1 VPARSGRVEHTE
13 KRGPNVDY
21 GRKFLQLAHDAIQLE
36 EEELK
41 QLKAD
46 QHSNFGSTRQ
56 CDEAW
61 QKYFILKHAI
71 RIGFRPK
78 LFSELPCGK
87 KHIDLYFV
95 DGSGAT
101 LAVFELKPGNP
112 NPTLAERIADDCE
125 KLRDLSDI
133 HSETQKYVV
142 GIVCGSPSKIKAW
155 EETLTE
161 YLRKSNVITHRV
173 AELPDI
179 PSNEGGVIIIV
190 MLRVTAAATMK
201 AGA

>member
-1 VPARSGRVEHTE
+1 MPAPPAPCVPQHRKGDRLTWIAV
-13 KRGPNVDY
+13 
-21 GRKFLQLAHDAIQLE
+21 RKFLQLAHDAIKQE

-71 RIGFRPK
+71 RLSGFRPK

-101 LAVFELKPGNP
+101 LAVFESLSRGTRIQPLQSALLTIAKNCVISPIFILK
-112 NPTLAERIADDCE
+112 
-125 KLRDLSDI
+125 
-133 HSETQKYVV
+133 
-142 GIVCGSPSKIKAW
+142 
-155 EETLTE
+155 
-161 YLRKSNVITHRV
+161 RKNMS
-173 AELPDI
+173 L
-179 PSNEGGVIIIV
+179 G
-190 MLRVTAAATMK
+190 
-201 AGA
+201 